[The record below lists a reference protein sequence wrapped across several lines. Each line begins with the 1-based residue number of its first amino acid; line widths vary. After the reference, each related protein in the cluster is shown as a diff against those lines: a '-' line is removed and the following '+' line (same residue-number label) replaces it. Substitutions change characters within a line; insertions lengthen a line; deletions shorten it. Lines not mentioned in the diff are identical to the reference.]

1 MKKRYITAICLVI
14 LTLICTSVFFIF
26 RASVSDTRADSFGED
41 YARISVYPE
50 APYGFEGI
58 NALRVAIDTKLIE
71 NSHCATG
78 RVWYDGFISFGEAS
92 VSGNEI
98 KPFDA
103 VRMTAG
109 GDFFTLYD
117 FEFLSGTPF
126 YSDDNFSDR
135 VVIDERCSF
144 KLYGSV
150 NAVGMPLFINSREYY
165 VAGVFRTEDTP
176 AWEMQFGDSPVVIMP
191 DDISDGNLYS
201 VYEIVLPDPV
211 DDYAL
216 TVVSEAVGE
225 GAVVV
230 DATNRYTFKKL
241 FESISDFSTRSYVTH
256 HVAFPW
262 FENTSRGRVDTL
274 SIMLTLCIA
283 CVSALALSLIYLII
297 RRKK

>member
-1 MKKRYITAICLVI
+1 MKKRYITSLCLLV
-14 LTLICTSVFFIF
+14 LSLISVAAFFLL
-26 RASVSDTRADSFGED
+26 RASASDTRADSFGKD

-50 APYGFEGI
+50 DAYGFDGI
-58 NALRVAIDTKLIE
+58 NKLRVSIDKRLTE
-71 NSHCATG
+71 DSHSASG
-78 RVWYDGFISFGEAS
+78 RVWYDGFISFGKAS

-103 VRMTAG
+103 VKMTAG

-135 VVIDERCSF
+135 IVIDERCSF
-144 KLYGSV
+144 KLYGSN
-150 NAVGMPLFINSREYY
+150 NAVGMPLTVNSREYY

-176 AWEMQFGDSPVVIMP
+176 AWEMQFGESPVVILP
-191 DDISDGNLYS
+191 DEISDGNLYS

-216 TVVSEAVGE
+216 TLVSDIAD
-225 GAVVV
+225 GAQVV
-230 DATNRYTFKKL
+230 DSTNRYTLKNL
-241 FESISDFSTRSYVTH
+241 FANLSRLSTRSYVTRP
-256 HVAFPW
+256 VAFPW
-262 FENTSRGRVDTL
+262 FENTARGNLDAL
-274 SIMLTLCIA
+274 SIMLATTL
-283 CVSALALSLIYLII
+283 VLLSSLTLSIIYLII